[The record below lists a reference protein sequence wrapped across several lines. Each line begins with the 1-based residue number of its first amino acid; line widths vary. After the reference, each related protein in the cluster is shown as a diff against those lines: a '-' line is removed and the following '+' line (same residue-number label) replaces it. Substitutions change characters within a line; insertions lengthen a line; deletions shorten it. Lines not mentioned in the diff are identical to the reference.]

1 MSTLSEK
8 LAHSLEVLKTLQDNG
23 IVAIR
28 SKDLTRAD
36 RERLTRNGFIQEVIK
51 GWYIPSRPDEAT
63 GESTAWYA
71 SYWDFSASY
80 LSQRFSHEWCLSPE
94 QSLLLHV
101 GNWTV
106 PKQLLV
112 HASKGDNKITSLPFE
127 TSFFNVRYKLPKK
140 SEIIEKK
147 GLKIYSLPSALI
159 KCPHQF
165 FKQNPTDARAVI
177 SMISDASQVLSVL
190 LEGGHSMVAGRLA
203 GAFRNIGRDSIAD
216 NIVKTMKAAEY
227 DVRENDPFKSPSP
240 ILISQRSE
248 SPYVNRMRISW
259 HEMREEVLRNFPQLP
274 SRQINLEDYLSRVEE
289 KYIQD
294 AYHSLSIEGYRVNVE
309 LIEKVRTGD
318 WDPDLNKNDKKEK
331 NALAARGY
339 WLAFQAVK
347 QSIKTIIQGKNAGEV
362 VKSDHSDWYRNLFS
376 PSVISGILEQKD
388 LAGYRSNQ
396 VYIRRSHHVPPNVE
410 AVRDLMPALFDLLKE
425 EQEASVRIVL
435 GHFFFVYIHPYLDGN
450 GRLGRFLMNAM
461 CASGG
466 YSWTIIPVE
475 QRDAYMKA
483 LEEAS
488 VRQNIKPFCLFL
500 SKLIE
505 I

>member
-1 MSTLSEK
+1 
-8 LAHSLEVLKTLQDNG
+8 
-23 IVAIR
+23 
-28 SKDLTRAD
+28 
-36 RERLTRNGFIQEVIK
+36 
-51 GWYIPSRPDEAT
+51 
-63 GESTAWYA
+63 
-71 SYWDFSASY
+71 
-80 LSQRFSHEWCLSPE
+80 
-94 QSLLLHV
+94 
-101 GNWTV
+101 
-106 PKQLLV
+106 
-112 HASKGDNKITSLPFE
+112 
-127 TSFFNVRYKLPKK
+127 
-140 SEIIEKK
+140 
-147 GLKIYSLPSALI
+147 
-159 KCPHQF
+159 
-165 FKQNPTDARAVI
+165 
-177 SMISDASQVLSVL
+177 
-190 LEGGHSMVAGRLA
+190 
-203 GAFRNIGRDSIAD
+203 
-216 NIVKTMKAAEY
+216 
-227 DVRENDPFKSPSP
+227 
-240 ILISQRSE
+240 
-248 SPYVNRMRISW
+248 
-259 HEMREEVLRNFPQLP
+259 MREEVLRNFPQLP